1 MTVNDNKIF
10 EKLGIVGK
18 TPRGSIAFKF
28 PGLEAT
34 TRVEEIIVQV
44 GRTGKLTPVALLQP
58 VKVGGV
64 TISRATLHNEDEIK
78 RLDVRIGDTVIV
90 QRAGDVIPDIKGV
103 IKSLR
108 TGKEKFFFI
117 PKECPVCGSK
127 VIKKEGE
134 VDYYCS
140 NKNCF
145 ALQRR
150 YLYHFVSK
158 KAFDIQ
164 HLGPK
169 IVDQLINNGLIKDAA
184 DIFSLTQ
191 GDLEPLERFAEKSAQ
206 NLVEAINQAKRIP
219 LARFI
224 YALGIRHVGEETAQ
238 LLARK
243 FSIFNFQFSIKNFIK
258 QVKNLSLDELQQIP
272 DIGPIVAQ
280 SIYSWFHDEKNIKFL
295 EKLEKVGIELRV
307 PKIKISQKLADKT
320 FVLTG
325 GLKSMTR
332 DEAKEKIRLLGGSVS
347 SSVSKNTDYVVVGEE
362 PGSKYEKAKKLGV
375 EIISEK
381 EFLEMIK

>member
-1 MTVNDNKIF
+1 
-10 EKLGIVGK
+10 
-18 TPRGSIAFKF
+18 
-28 PGLEAT
+28 
-34 TRVEEIIVQV
+34 
-44 GRTGKLTPVALLQP
+44 
-58 VKVGGV
+58 
-64 TISRATLHNEDEIK
+64 
-78 RLDVRIGDTVIV
+78 
-90 QRAGDVIPDIKGV
+90 VIPDIKGV

-108 TGKEKFFFI
+108 TGKEKKFSM
-117 PKECPVCGSK
+117 PKKCPVCGSK

-158 KAFDIQ
+158 KAFDIE

-169 IVDQLINNGLIKDAA
+169 IVDQLIDEGLIEDAA

-191 GDLEPLERFAEKSAQ
+191 GDLEPLERFAEKSAR
-206 NLVEAINQAKRIP
+206 NLIEAINKAKKIP

-224 YALGIRHVGEETAQ
+224 YALGIRHVGEENARLIAQ
-238 LLARK
+238 KIITKLKKKDKKLKIKEFLKIAK
-243 FSIFNFQFSIKNFIK
+243 GFS
-258 QVKNLSLDELQQIP
+258 LEELQKIP
-272 DIGPIVAQ
+272 DIGPVVGK
-280 SIYSWFHDEKNIKFL
+280 SIYDWFHDKKNIKFL
-295 EKLEKVGIELRV
+295 EKLDKVGIEIEL
-307 PKIKISQKLADKT
+307 PETKISPKLEGKT
-320 FVLTG
+320 FVFTG
-325 GLKSMTR
+325 ALKSMTR
-332 DEAKEKIRLLGGSVS
+332 DEAKEKVRLLGGDVS

-375 EIISEK
+375 KIISEK